1 MNMEQL
7 QLELTQALKEKN
19 KVKRSAIGEIVTRAN
34 MIAIEKGQK
43 DNVSEDMIIAAI
55 AKEEKMCKDMI
66 DNCPVDRA
74 DLLEKY
80 EEKLNYILALAPQK
94 LTEAEVT
101 EIVAETI
108 TELEGLINMGT
119 LMKASLAKM
128 KGRADNKMVSKV
140 VADFVK

>member
-1 MNMEQL
+1 MDMQKL
-7 QLELTQALKEKN
+7 QSELTQALKNKN
-19 KVKRSAIGEIVTRAN
+19 KIKRSVIGEIITRAT
-34 MIAIEKGQK
+34 MLAIEKNQK
-43 DNVSEDMIIAAI
+43 DNVTEEMIYAAI
-55 AKEEKMCKDMI
+55 AKEEKMCRDMI
-66 DNCPVDRA
+66 DSCPADRA

-80 EEKLNYILALAPQK
+80 KEKLNYILALAPQK

-108 TELEGLINMGT
+108 TELEGPVNMGT

-140 VADFVK
+140 VAGFVK